1 MNRLFTHLSI
11 VLFLSLF
18 ATVAYGQQEPQYTQ
32 FMHTK
37 QLINPAYVGSRGNT
51 CFKGL
56 YRNQWLGFKGA
67 PVSQVVTFNM
77 PFIDPRVGFGV
88 NLQHYEVGVIE
99 NWEADLAYSYNLVD
113 ANNLSVRVGV
123 MGSIRQF
130 GLDFSDPDLFI
141 RNINDES
148 ITRGEAYSTVK
159 GDVGAGL
166 YVSYEGYYF
175 GVSVPNI
182 LSNVIGR
189 NKEEPITAQENA
201 HFYAMAGG
209 LIPINDSKLSVFPNV
224 LLTYVQNAPWELGI
238 NLSLMYDNKFTFGGS
253 YRLSSENS
261 DSIDFLF
268 HFQATNNFGFG
279 LSYDYPLFEIR
290 DHTSGTIEVMMDY
303 CFGSGANGNKDGKNL
318 SNPRF
323 FF

>member
-1 MNRLFTHLSI
+1 MNRIFTFLF
-11 VLFLSLF
+11 FLAFSTI
-18 ATVAYGQQEPQYTQ
+18 ASGQQETQYTQ

-37 QLINPAYVGSRGNT
+37 QLVNPAYVGSRGNT
-51 CFKGL
+51 CVKGL

-67 PVSQVVTFNM
+67 PVSQAIMFNM
-77 PFIDPRVGFGV
+77 PFFDPRVGFGV
-88 NLQHYEVGVIE
+88 NLQHYSIGVIE
-99 NWEADLAYSYNLVD
+99 NWEADLAYSYDLTNQED
-113 ANNLSVRVGV
+113 LSVRFGI

-130 GLDFSDPDLFI
+130 SLDFSDPDLFI

-148 ITRGEAYSTVK
+148 ITRGENYNTLE

-166 YVSYEGYYF
+166 YISYEDYYF

-189 NKEEPITAQENA
+189 NEDNPLAANEDP

-209 LIPINDSKLSVFPNV
+209 LIPISDSKLSFFPNAMFQ
-224 LLTYVQNAPWELGI
+224 YVQGAPWELGL
-238 NLSLMYDNKFTFGGS
+238 NLSLMFDNKFTFGGS
-253 YRLSSENS
+253 YRLSNENS
-261 DSIDFLF
+261 DSVDLLF
-268 HFQATNNFGFG
+268 HFQASQNFGFG
-279 LSYDYPLFEIR
+279 ISYDYPLFEIV
-290 DHTSGTIEVMMDY
+290 DHTSGTIEIMVDY
-303 CFGSGANGNKDGKNL
+303 CIGQKSKNM